1 MMENE
6 VIHVQYSLC
15 NVQLESKEKKRPFMS
30 EKMSRTIRK

>member
-15 NVQLESKEKKRPFMS
+15 NVQLESKEKK
-30 EKMSRTIRK
+30 TAIHV